1 MASTILCRFALS
13 KLEFEQQTNRYFL
26 LIQWTVERDHDD
38 KSVRGH
44 VNRHRWSITKSTRS
58 LIILA
63 QVNAAFL
70 NGGHSR
76 ICVVVRTNSRTRVQT
91 HTPTPEP
98 GTRLTCK
105 QVGKHRTKLDKFMW
119 NEQHKSG
126 ASSDW
131 WDARHVAMALMNKDT
146 GCALLPRYDTT
157 DDTHAHGQV
166 SSGANARHYLYIS
179 VNINQQRLFKSSRNI
194 HWIGRHVPVHTK

>member
-1 MASTILCRFALS
+1 M
-13 KLEFEQQTNRYFL
+13 
-26 LIQWTVERDHDD
+26 
-38 KSVRGH
+38 RGH

-91 HTPTPEP
+91 HTHTHQNQEQDLRANKLVN
-98 GTRLTCK
+98 TER
-105 QVGKHRTKLDKFMW
+105 KLDKFMW